1 MPGWIWALIAIA
13 AVVALALVSW
23 RAMADRRTRGLR
35 DRFGPE
41 YERTLDD
48 SQTKREA
55 EAELAAR
62 AEHRD
67 ALEITPLPPGARERY
82 LAEWQRVQA
91 RFVDDP
97 EGAAREGDMLIQSVM
112 KDRGYPIDDFDQRA
126 ADVSVDHPR
135 VVEAY
140 RDAHRLT
147 RASALGD
154 GTTEDLRRAMQHYRA
169 LFDELVEERADPPIE
184 RDAANADAEVAARR

>member
-1 MPGWIWALIAIA
+1 MPGWAWALIVI
-13 AVVALALVSW
+13 AVVVAVGFVTW
-23 RAMADRRTRGLR
+23 RALIDRRTRALR

-41 YERTLDD
+41 YDRTVDG
-48 SQTKREA
+48 SQSKREA
-55 EAELAAR
+55 EADLAAR
-62 AEHRD
+62 AERRD

-82 LAEWQRVQA
+82 VSEWQRVQA

-97 EGAAREGDMLIQSVM
+97 EGAAREADMLIQSVM
-112 KDRGYPIDDFDQRA
+112 QDRGYPMDDFDQRA
-126 ADVSVDHPR
+126 ADVSVDHPQ

-140 RDAHRLT
+140 RGAHRLT

-169 LFDELVEERADPPIE
+169 LFDELVEERAATPE
-184 RDAANADAEVAARR
+184 AEMAARD